1 MDTIKNYDKYQN
13 NESFIRFI
21 ATKIKLIK
29 GNEERILNLYIPY
42 IILFDLDENYFS
54 NILSGKWKDEGFC
67 YGLDES
73 ESFEGFELFI
83 KDYMSCKQISLILD
97 KDMERYQTSLRF
109 NKDIYMFDVTNL
121 DIDIASII
129 NKNIHVIVDSF
140 YRDRIKGKDNYML
153 RISLVDNRYSIQ
165 FKLCYEHDWL
175 VTILLF
181 FKDVDDVTFLNLR
194 GSYSMDVDNKYS
206 RIVIKEKGIHFY

>member
-21 ATKIKLIK
+21 ATKIKLVK
-29 GNEERILNLYIPY
+29 GNKDKVLNLYIPY

-54 NILSGKWKDEGFC
+54 NIVSNKWKQEDIS

-83 KDYMSCKQISLILD
+83 KDYMSCKMISLDLD

-109 NKDIYMFDVTNL
+109 NKDIYMFDITDL

-129 NKNIHVIVDSF
+129 NKNLRVNVDSF

-165 FKLCYEHDWL
+165 FKLCYERDWI
-175 VTILLF
+175 VTVLLF

-194 GSYSMDVDNKYS
+194 KPYSMNIDTKYTKIS
-206 RIVIKEKGIHFY
+206 IKDKCIKFK